1 MDNKEE
7 RSDQQ
12 RIPSGRKLKARTG
25 RRIRFLL
32 VPVSLGL
39 ISNQLGLV
47 GAKEAS
53 LEEEDT
59 DPPFS
64 SNWV

>member
-12 RIPSGRKLKARTG
+12 RIPSGKKLKAQTG

-39 ISNQLGLV
+39 ISNQLG
-47 GAKEAS
+47 AKEAS

-59 DPPFS
+59 DPLFS
-64 SNWV
+64 SNQV